1 MAEEIA
7 ETIAFTVDEDGSVKE
22 LIRSDTEGVAIREDG
37 DWSPVNIDEDQPTI
51 DDLEWVDTTRRG
63 VAFWDSLDEDEK
75 ELTREQIE
83 KYAAPSE

>member
-22 LIRSDTEGVAIREDG
+22 LIRSDAEGVAIRENG
-37 DWSPVNIDEDQPTI
+37 DWAPVNLDEDQPTI

>member
-22 LIRSDTEGVAIREDG
+22 LIRSDAEGVAVREDG
-37 DWSPVNIDEDQPTI
+37 DWSPVNVDEDQPTI